1 MARSISRTVTG
12 PRRFRC
18 SIPARLLG
26 SVGWP
31 LGVIGATGTLA
42 MPLSLCPAVLRK
54 SRTESPISESR

>member
-12 PRRFRC
+12 LRPFRC

-31 LGVIGATGTLA
+31 LGVAAGIFAI
-42 MPLSLCPAVLRK
+42 PLSLSTRQRSASTGLL
-54 SRTESPISESR
+54 TPIESR